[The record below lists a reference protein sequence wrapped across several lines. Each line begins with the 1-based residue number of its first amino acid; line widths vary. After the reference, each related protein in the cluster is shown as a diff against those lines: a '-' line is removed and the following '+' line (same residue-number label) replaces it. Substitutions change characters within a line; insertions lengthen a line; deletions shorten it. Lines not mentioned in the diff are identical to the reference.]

1 MLVEKN
7 SNSPGHLDVANC
19 VIFMKNVRVERM
31 EMGCF
36 WSVALLGAR

>member
-1 MLVEKN
+1 MLVVKN
-7 SNSPGHLDVANC
+7 SNSPGHLNEANC
-19 VIFMKNVRVERM
+19 VIFMKNVGVERM